1 MDVYNRGKGFTLY
14 ELLISIA
21 LTAVILAL
29 AAPSFQSL
37 VERNSLSVEA
47 TKILS
52 LLSYVRTEAI
62 KRNSSVSLCPSL
74 NGLECDSGSSWMDG
88 WIVFSDQAKFG
99 ELDHENDRV
108 LRVGEP
114 VTAGYILYSTKHQ
127 QWFGYRSDGV
137 SVGSSGS
144 GNTSFVICRPE
155 GLIEG
160 SRVVVSTTGRPRFA
174 SGLDGKLCEA
184 SDG

>member
-1 MDVYNRGKGFTLY
+1 MDVFNRGKGFTLY

-21 LTAVILAL
+21 LTALILTL

-37 VERNSLSVEA
+37 IERNSISVEA

-74 NGLECDSGSSWMDG
+74 NGLECDAGSSWMDG
-88 WIVFSDQAKFG
+88 WIVFSDQAKPG
-99 ELDHENDRV
+99 ELDHDNDRI
-108 LRVGEP
+108 LRVGEA
-114 VTAGYILYSTKHQ
+114 VSAGYVLYSTKHQ
-127 QWFGYRSDGV
+127 NWFGYRSDGV

-155 GLIEG
+155 ANVEG
-160 SRVVVSTTGRPRFA
+160 ARVVVSITGRPRFA
-174 SGLDGKLCEA
+174 SGLAGKLCEA
-184 SDG
+184 DSG